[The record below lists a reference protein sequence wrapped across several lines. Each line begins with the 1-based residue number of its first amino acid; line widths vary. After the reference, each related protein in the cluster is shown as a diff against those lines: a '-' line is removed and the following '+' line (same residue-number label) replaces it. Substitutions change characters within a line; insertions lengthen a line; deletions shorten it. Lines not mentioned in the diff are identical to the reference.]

1 MHFLDTRAVS
11 FIVFYYSFLSSVL
24 TQFLWFC
31 LHREVYLI
39 GGLIHKSVGFTKQI
53 WMHVCHGH
61 HLPSS
66 GTFLYECFAL
76 KWSKTT
82 LHQPNK
88 MWILGFFFYHLHA
101 EVCPENGLCDFYFL
115 ESKLRATWGATE
127 SDSVISAGGI
137 KTWMCVRN
145 PGVRRKQ
152 MECRRKTWSEWDSL
166 EGNTR
171 EGKCKRR
178 EGRRGTVCPGPDCHQ
193 AQGPVHTWF
202 WSLTLWPVLPQPTL
216 WE

>member
-11 FIVFYYSFLSSVL
+11 FIVFFYSFLSSVL

-61 HLPSS
+61 HLASS

-88 MWILGFFFYHLHA
+88 MWILVVFFII
-101 EVCPENGLCDFYFL
+101 
-115 ESKLRATWGATE
+115 SMLRCVQKM
-127 SDSVISAGGI
+127 DSVIFIFWNQNWEQPGEPQRATQSYQLEASKPGCVWGTQVFAGNRWNAGGKADLNEI
-137 KTWMCVRN
+137 VLK
-145 PGVRRKQ
+145 
-152 MECRRKTWSEWDSL
+152 EIL
-166 EGNTR
+166 EKGNAS
-171 EGKCKRR
+171 
-178 EGRRGTVCPGPDCHQ
+178 EGRADVGLCVPVQTVIRLKDLSTHGS
-193 AQGPVHTWF
+193 GV
-202 WSLTLWPVLPQPTL
+202 
-216 WE
+216 

>member
-61 HLPSS
+61 HLASS

-88 MWILGFFFYHLHA
+88 MWILVVFLSSLCWGVSRKWTLWFLFF
-101 EVCPENGLCDFYFL
+101 
-115 ESKLRATWGATE
+115 
-127 SDSVISAGGI
+127 GI
-137 KTWMCVRN
+137 KTESNLGSHRERLSHISWRHQNLDVCEEPRCSQGTDGMQEEKLIWMR
-145 PGVRRKQ
+145 
-152 MECRRKTWSEWDSL
+152 
-166 EGNTR
+166 
-171 EGKCKRR
+171 
-178 EGRRGTVCPGPDCHQ
+178 
-193 AQGPVHTWF
+193 
-202 WSLTLWPVLPQPTL
+202 
-216 WE
+216 